1 MSTDSHD
8 LEKIKMVYDYAKF
21 HIGLYASVIAAS
33 IAIGK
38 IQGGETSPDSLL
50 KVLAMMGVGCVLAA
64 GACGAMVAVNTPD
77 LLHKSYNE
85 FKTTKLTALKT
96 ISMRVENWLSWEH
109 KFFWVG
115 LLLIL
120 ATTLIAFNVS

>member
-1 MSTDSHD
+1 VSTESRD
-8 LEKIKMVYDYAKF
+8 LEKIEMVYDYAKF

-38 IQGGETSPDSLL
+38 IQGGETSPGSLL
-50 KVLAMMGVGCVLAA
+50 KVASMVGVGCVLAA

-77 LLHKSYNE
+77 LLHKSYFE
-85 FKTTKLTALKT
+85 FKSTKLTALTKIT
-96 ISMRVENWLSWEH
+96 MRVENWLCWEH
-109 KFFWVG
+109 RFFWAG

-120 ATTLIAFNVS
+120 ATTLIAFNAT

>member
-1 MSTDSHD
+1 VSTDSHD
-8 LEKIKMVYDYAKF
+8 LDKIKMVYDYAKF

-38 IQGGETSPDSLL
+38 IQGGETSPGSLL
-50 KVLAMMGVGCVLAA
+50 KVLAMVGVGCVLAA

-77 LLHKSYNE
+77 LLHKRYNE
-85 FKTTKLTALKT
+85 FKSTKLTALTKIT
-96 ISMRVENWLSWEH
+96 MRVENWLSWEH
-109 KFFWVG
+109 RLFWAG

-120 ATTLIAFNVS
+120 ATTLIAFNAS